1 MLKTIRLSPFMWGS
15 GHGDAFHIRLRRLP
29 AVFLLSQL
37 SLLFGAQTDV
47 DDKEDGTE
55 GDDNHL

>member
-15 GHGDAFHIRLRRLP
+15 GHRDAFHIDLRRLP

-37 SLLFGAQTDV
+37 SFLFGAQADV
-47 DDKEDGTE
+47 DDKEDGT
-55 GDDNHL
+55 